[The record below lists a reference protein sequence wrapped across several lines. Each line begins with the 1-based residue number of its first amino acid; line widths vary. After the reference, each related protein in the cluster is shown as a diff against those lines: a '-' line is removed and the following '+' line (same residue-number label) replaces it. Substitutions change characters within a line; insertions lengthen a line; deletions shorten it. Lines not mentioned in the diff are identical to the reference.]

1 MKTMTNPKEWLK
13 IQMTYRP
20 EQIMKH
26 ADSNFKMRSYINS
39 YGFRAPR
46 ELAQQ
51 ILEMLEA

>member
-1 MKTMTNPKEWLK
+1 MTNPKEWLK